1 MTKKRYRAIL
11 MLMAAAVALTAV
23 GAPSVQAAKK
33 PETTAYLTPETAG
46 PDFKVQGEYLGTAG
60 EKKIGVQVIALGESA
75 FQAVIYP
82 GGLPGAGWD
91 GKTRHTV
98 DGETQDGQTLFA
110 PSQAKKRYMG
120 KSPQEFSA
128 LSKPPVNGQE
138 NYALTITGTALTGE
152 DPEGRAISAKKIVRA
167 SPTLGATPP
176 AGAAI
181 LFDGKDTEQWKKG
194 QMDDRKLLGS
204 GTETTKPFGSF
215 TMHVEFRTP
224 FRPAARSQGR
234 GNSGIYIQRRYEVQ
248 VLDSFGLSGEA
259 NECGGLYR
267 QVRPLVNMALPPLTW
282 QTYDI
287 DFTAA
292 RFEGDKKIANAMISV
307 RHNGVVI
314 HDALALKNK
323 TGAGRKEGPAPG
335 PIYLQG
341 HGNPVFYRN
350 IWIVEKK

>member
-1 MTKKRYRAIL
+1 
-11 MLMAAAVALTAV
+11 MAWASTAPAAPKARKP
-23 GAPSVQAAKK
+23 APKKK
-33 PETTAYLTPETAG
+33 PAPGKKVAPRAYLTPETAG
-46 PDFKVQGEYLGTAG
+46 PDFKVQGEYVGTAG
-60 EKKIGVQVIALGESA
+60 EAKVGVQVIALGDGA

-98 DGETQDGQTLFA
+98 DGRTKGGKTVFA
-110 PSQAKKRYMG
+110 PSKAKKRYMG
-120 KSPQEFSA
+120 TSPEEFSA
-128 LSKPPVNGQE
+128 LRNPSAGGQA
-138 NYALTITGTALTGE
+138 NYALTITGAALTGK
-152 DPEGRAISAKKIVRA
+152 DPAGKAISAKKTVRT
-167 SPTLGATPP
+167 SPTIGAKPP
-176 AGAAI
+176 AGAI
-181 LFDGKDTEQWKKG
+181 VLFDGTNTDQWVKG
-194 QMDDRKLLGS
+194 KMDDRKLLQCS
-204 GTETTKPFGSF
+204 TETKKTFGSF
-215 TMHVEFRTP
+215 TMHLEFRTP

-234 GNSGIYIQRRYEVQ
+234 GNSGVYIQRRYEVQ
-248 VLDSFGLSGEA
+248 VLDSFGLAGET

-267 QVRPLVNMALPPLTW
+267 QKRPSPNMALPPLTW

-292 RFEGDKKIANAMISV
+292 RFDGDKKIANAVITV

-314 HDALALKNK
+314 HKALSLKNK
-323 TGAGRKEGPAPG
+323 TGAGRKEAPTPG